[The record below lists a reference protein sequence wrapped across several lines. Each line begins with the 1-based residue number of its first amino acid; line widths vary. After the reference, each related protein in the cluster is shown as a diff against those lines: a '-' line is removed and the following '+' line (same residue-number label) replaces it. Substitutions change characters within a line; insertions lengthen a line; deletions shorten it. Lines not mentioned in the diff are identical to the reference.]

1 MELSFILTALRRRWW
16 LVALGAILGAVPGML
31 AGPSGPGTF
40 ESTATL
46 SVEPPTPIG
55 AGTFFD
61 SQPDRYVVSQVSV
74 IGSAGLAQQVA
85 DEIGDGATVVGILAS
100 VEIEQ
105 EPETDIVNVTA
116 TADSAARAQEIA
128 QAYVDLYLANEI
140 AQNDTSQDTE
150 ISSREARLVDIQV
163 QLDQINENIRV
174 AMEPLIQD
182 AIDAQVSPP
191 IASQVV
197 PGLVSQRE
205 LLQTEYASV
214 LQAKTQLELSARLK
228 VNTRIVQNATLPS
241 LPESGNANLALIG
254 GIVAGAMLGVAV
266 AVVSAQFSN
275 KVLDEVATGEML
287 AVPVIGDLPNTR
299 VLSRHPEAAFENLP
313 GSLVGTIDQLC
324 VHAEARA
331 AIDRP
336 LVVTVIGTQRGA
348 GATTTAVAMAGR
360 FADAGHKV
368 LLVDGDARDPWITQS
383 FNATRHGGIPA
394 LLGAKSA
401 GNAATFTASSLPNVD
416 VLGLGREPNGA
427 SLRRDAV
434 PALLQGARRH
444 AGIVIVDAGPLLD
457 AAVTVQL
464 CHASDAVVLCV
475 PLADQ
480 RADAL
485 ATVRRQL
492 DAIADRLLPIIT
504 NPSSKPAAATKL
516 AQVGRVVAE
525 PGQEPRSRPEP
536 AKAAPSNEPADPPRN
551 AGSNSGAN
559 GGKASNG
566 SSGGKGASTGSG
578 NGSGS
583 STPESL
589 SRPPR
594 RDGGSSGTRPR

>member
-1 MELSFILTALRRRWW
+1 MELSFILIALRRRWW
-16 LVALGAILGAVPGML
+16 LVALGAILGALPGLL
-31 AGPSGPGTF
+31 AGPGGPGTF

-55 AGTFFD
+55 AGTVFN
-61 SQPDRYVVSQVSV
+61 SAPDRYVVSQVNV

-85 DEIGDGATVVGILAS
+85 DEIGDGATVVGVLAS
-100 VEIEQ
+100 ISIEQ

-116 TADSAARAQEIA
+116 SADSAARAQEIA
-128 QAYVDLYLANEI
+128 QAYVDIYLANLI
-140 AQNDTSQDTE
+140 AQNDTSQDGE
-150 ISSREARLVDIQV
+150 ISRREARLTEIQD
-163 QLDQINENIRV
+163 QLGVINDEIRDTM
-174 AMEPLIQD
+174 APLIQD
-182 AIDAQVSPP
+182 AIDAQISPP
-191 IASQVV
+191 VASQVV
-197 PGLVSQRE
+197 PGLVSQRD
-205 LLQTEYASV
+205 LLQTEYSSV

-241 LPESGNANLALIG
+241 LPQTGNGNLALLG
-254 GIVAGAMLGVAV
+254 GIVAGAMLGVAA
-266 AVVSAQFSN
+266 AVISAQFSN
-275 KVLDEVATGEML
+275 KVLDEVAASEML

-299 VLSRHPEAAFENLP
+299 ALTRHPEAGFENLP
-313 GSLVGTIDQLC
+313 APLTSTVDQLC

-368 LLVDGDARDPWITQS
+368 LLVDADARDPWITQS
-383 FNATRHGGIPA
+383 FNATRHGGVPA
-394 LLGAKSA
+394 LLGAKRA
-401 GNAATFTASSLPNVD
+401 GNNATFTASSLPNVD
-416 VLGLGREPNGA
+416 VLGLGREPSSA
-427 SLRRDAV
+427 TLRRDAV

-444 AGIVIVDAGPLLD
+444 AGVVIIDAGPLLD

-492 DAIADRLLPIIT
+492 DAISDRLLPVIT
-504 NPSSKPAAATKL
+504 NPSAKPAAATKL

-525 PGQEPRSRPEP
+525 PAAEPKPRAEAVPVSEP
-536 AKAAPSNEPADPPRN
+536 AN
-551 AGSNSGAN
+551 GSDS
-559 GGKASNG
+559 SNG
-566 SSGGKGASTGSG
+566 SGGA
-578 NGSGS
+578 ND
-583 STPESL
+583 
-589 SRPPR
+589 RPAR
-594 RDGGSSGTRPR
+594 RDGGTTTPQR